1 VKAGSDAAQGAQN
14 LASGAASPTG
24 PGILSVQPS
33 PGASGIDP
41 GTHPTATFSRSMNP
55 DTLTELTFTI
65 AERDTGTPVPEVN
78 VTYEPLIRVATL
90 SPSNNLAPDTA
101 YRVTI
106 TTGARDQAG
115 NALAEAYTWDFI
127 TAP

>member
-1 VKAGSDAAQGAQN
+1 
-14 LASGAASPTG
+14 
-24 PGILSVQPS
+24 
-33 PGASGIDP
+33 
-41 GTHPTATFSRSMNP
+41 MNP
-55 DTLTELTFTI
+55 DTLTELTSTI